1 MESGGFREE
10 AILFAGCLFASRTIY
25 DRVLPTLKKDFGKIL
40 LETRPLPWTH
50 SEYYAEEMGEPLY
63 RNFIFFDTVIDTS
76 VLPDAKLRIIELEK
90 EFSGKGKRLINIDPG
105 YVSLA
110 KVVLSSRKNYSH
122 RIYLGK
128 LVFAELELI
137 FKEGEFRPLPYTY
150 TDYRDEANIR
160 TFEKARGLLKDI
172 LRK

>member
-1 MESGGFREE
+1 MASGKPREE
-10 AILFAGCLFASRTIY
+10 AILFAGCLFSS
-25 DRVLPTLKKDFGKIL
+25 KDCYEAARAALEKDLGNVL
-40 LETRPLPWTH
+40 LEAPPLLWNH
-50 SEYYAEEMGEPLY
+50 SDYYVKELGSPLF
-63 RNFIFFDTVIDTS
+63 RTFIFFDTVVDTS
-76 VLPDAKLRIIELEK
+76 VLPDIKQTVMHIEK
-90 EFSGKGKRLINIDPG
+90 KFSEEGKRRVNIDPG

-137 FKEGEFRPLPYTY
+137 FKDGSFHPLPYTY

-160 TFEKARGLLKDI
+160 TFEEARRLLKKIIDE
-172 LRK
+172 

>member
-1 MESGGFREE
+1 M
-10 AILFAGCLFASRTIY
+10 
-25 DRVLPTLKKDFGKIL
+25 
-40 LETRPLPWTH
+40 
-50 SEYYAEEMGEPLY
+50 
-63 RNFIFFDTVIDTS
+63 
-76 VLPDAKLRIIELEK
+76 LPDIKQTVMHIEK
-90 EFSGKGKRLINIDPG
+90 KFSEEGKRRVNIDPG

-137 FKEGEFRPLPYTY
+137 FKDGSFHPLPYTY

-160 TFEKARGLLKDI
+160 TFEEARRLLKKIIDE
-172 LRK
+172 